1 MEKTVREEKRM
12 AYFPLF
18 VDIKGKDVL
27 VAGGGAVAARRVE
40 SLLSFGARVTVVA
53 PEIDG
58 KIETLLRQYG
68 GSSETDAYTSSGNGG
83 EESPL
88 QVIRMRFEEYVR
100 DTGRGAAAATPWML
114 LAAAGSSEVNRL
126 AAEWGR
132 QRGALVNRA
141 DDRSACDFYF
151 PALITSGETVVGVTS
166 GGGDHHLAARVA
178 GRIREALP
186 EMMEE

>member
-1 MEKTVREEKRM
+1 M

-68 GSSETDAYTSSGNGG
+68 GAAK
-83 EESPL
+83 
-88 QVIRMRFEEYVR
+88 RMRI
-100 DTGRGAAAATPWML
+100 
-114 LAAAGSSEVNRL
+114 
-126 AAEWGR
+126 
-132 QRGALVNRA
+132 
-141 DDRSACDFYF
+141 
-151 PALITSGETVVGVTS
+151 PAVGM
-166 GGGDHHLAARVA
+166 A
-178 GRIREALP
+178 GRKARFR
-186 EMMEE
+186 

>member
-126 AAEWGR
+126 
-132 QRGALVNRA
+132 
-141 DDRSACDFYF
+141 SACQPGRRPVGLRFLF
-151 PALITSGETVVGVTS
+151 SGAHHLGGDRGGSDLRRGRPSS
-166 GGGDHHLAARVA
+166 GGPCGGAD
-178 GRIREALP
+178 P
-186 EMMEE
+186 

>member
-58 KIETLLRQYG
+58 KIETLLRHCLL
-68 GSSETDAYTSSGNGG
+68 YTSP
-83 EESPL
+83 SPRDGL
-88 QVIRMRFEEYVR
+88 LSRM
-100 DTGRGAAAATPWML
+100 P
-114 LAAAGSSEVNRL
+114 SS
-126 AAEWGR
+126 A
-132 QRGALVNRA
+132 
-141 DDRSACDFYF
+141 
-151 PALITSGETVVGVTS
+151 
-166 GGGDHHLAARVA
+166 
-178 GRIREALP
+178 
-186 EMMEE
+186 